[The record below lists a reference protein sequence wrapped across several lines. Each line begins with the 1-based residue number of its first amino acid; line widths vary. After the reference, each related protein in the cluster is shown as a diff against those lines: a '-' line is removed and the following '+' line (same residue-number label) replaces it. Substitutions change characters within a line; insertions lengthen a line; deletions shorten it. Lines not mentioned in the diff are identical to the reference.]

1 MLTLGRG
8 GGCEVVS
15 MAMEPVLPGEGGE
28 KEALGVRKV
37 GEYTIL
43 ERLGEGSF
51 GKVHLCMRSDQRFAV
66 KIYKKSFLRRKKQY
80 GTSVDGRMTCR
91 TALQSLSKEIAIMK
105 SLTHRNVV
113 RLHDVVDSENSDK
126 IYMSTSQLVIDYCG
140 LGEVLR
146 WDAERRQ
153 YHSFRASERF
163 DEFVLSM
170 RFREMVCGLE
180 YCECYSVHANRI
192 VHRDIKPQNILVDEE
207 GVVKIADFGQ
217 ATIFEYSDQLTNT
230 VGTIQFLAPEC
241 LTSRC

>member
-1 MLTLGRG
+1 
-8 GGCEVVS
+8 
-15 MAMEPVLPGEGGE
+15 MAMEPITLVGEE
-28 KEALGVRKV
+28 REAVGVRTV

-51 GKVHLCMRSDQRFAV
+51 GKVHLCVREGHRFAV

-80 GTSVDGRMTCR
+80 STSEDGRMSCR

-113 RLHDVVDSENSDK
+113 RLHDVIDSENSDK
-126 IYMSTSQLVIDYCG
+126 VYMSTVHLVIDYCG
-140 LGEVLR
+140 LGQVLR
-146 WDAERRQ
+146 WDPERRE
-153 YHSFRASERF
+153 YHSFRPVEPF

-180 YCECYSVHANRI
+180 YRNPHTVHANRI
-192 VHRDIKPQNILVDEE
+192 VHRDIKPQNILVDDE

-217 ATIFEYSDQLTNT
+217 AAIFEQSDELTNT

-241 LTSRC
+241 LTSNC